1 MHSYTYHPRIR
12 ARGVEDPSA
21 HNFPYSF
28 DDEILA
34 TDPKVQKDG
43 SLLYQ
48 KVWLHRWTGRIVR
61 NSRESEDERDL
72 SQTMETMKNLT
83 LSADYLDFGLQ
94 EDGLGSVNVA
104 DLAVPASLV
113 DALVAWNWRYQEIM
127 LMEVDDRR
135 TSEARSLIDELDR
148 EGLVLAQ
155 KISEGI
161 PVPVKVNY
169 FSEGLLRRLP

>member
-1 MHSYTYHPRIR
+1 
-12 ARGVEDPSA
+12 
-21 HNFPYSF
+21 
-28 DDEILA
+28 
-34 TDPKVQKDG
+34 
-43 SLLYQ
+43 
-48 KVWLHRWTGRIVR
+48 
-61 NSRESEDERDL
+61 
-72 SQTMETMKNLT
+72 METMKNLT

-113 DALVAWNWRYQEIM
+113 DALVAWNGRYQEII